1 MDTIDLVKLTQAL
14 RGLPEERELAEK
26 MELNGY
32 LRDHLLPIFQDDR
45 YPGLNELDFGQF
57 ERNDLCDLAAYI
69 QESGRV
75 EFHLMNLNEPLC
87 LAPPKAARTR
97 AFL

>member
-1 MDTIDLVKLTQAL
+1 MDTIDLVKLAQAL
-14 RGLPEERELAEK
+14 RDLPEEKEFAERK
-26 MELNGY
+26 LLTGY
-32 LRDHLLPIFQDDR
+32 LRDHLLPIFQEDR
-45 YPGLNELDFGQF
+45 YPGFNELDFDQF
-57 ERNDLCDLAAYI
+57 ERDDLCDLAAYI

-75 EFHLMNLNEPLC
+75 EYHLMNLNEPLC